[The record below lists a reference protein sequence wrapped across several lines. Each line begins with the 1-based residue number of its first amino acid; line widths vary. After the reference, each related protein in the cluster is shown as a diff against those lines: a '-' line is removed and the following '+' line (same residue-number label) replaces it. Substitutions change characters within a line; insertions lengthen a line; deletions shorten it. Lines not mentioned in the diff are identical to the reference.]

1 MARPAPLVSIALP
14 VYNGERYLAE
24 AIDSLVAQTYTD
36 FELLIVDNASTDTT
50 AAICEDYAARDPRI
64 RYFRNATNLG
74 VYRNFNKAFQLSSG
88 RYFKWASADDLCHP
102 QLVAKCVQVL
112 DGDPRVVATYGKTR
126 FIDAEGNP
134 LPITDP
140 GWHLVSDSPFE
151 RLRFVLVSGHYVNVF
166 FGLIRKEK
174 LSHTRLFPLYP
185 GGDCALLG
193 ELSLKGT
200 FVELPEY
207 LFFRRFHP
215 AASSQ
220 NDDPEWQS
228 AFHTGKIGKAQL
240 PHWRVC
246 VDHVRTILT
255 SNLSLGEKAQGLA
268 VMGRRML
275 RSRHFLLRE
284 LRIASRQRLNAAFFK
299 AVSH

>member
-1 MARPAPLVSIALP
+1 MARPAPFVSIALP

-24 AIDSLVAQTYTD
+24 AIDSLVAQTFTD
-36 FELLIVDNASTDTT
+36 FELVIVDNASTDRT
-50 AAICEDYAARDPRI
+50 AAICESYVARDPRI

-74 VYRNFNKAFQLSSG
+74 VYRNFNKAFELSSG

-102 QLVAKCVQVL
+102 ELVAKCIQVL
-112 DGDPRVVATYGKTR
+112 DGDPRVVAAYAKTR

-166 FGLIRKEK
+166 FGLIRKEA
-174 LSHTRLFPLYP
+174 LSQTRLFPLYP

-200 FVELPEY
+200 LVELPEH

-240 PHWRVC
+240 PQWRVC
-246 VDHVRTILT
+246 VDHIRTILT
-255 SNLSLGEKAQGLA
+255 SNLSVGEKVQGLG
-268 VMGRRML
+268 VMGKRML
-275 RSRHFLLRE
+275 HSRHFLLQE
-284 LRIASRQRLNAAFFK
+284 LRNASRRRWHATFFK
-299 AVSH
+299 AVSD